1 MQIFIQSFLDK
12 NEGLKCEIFII
23 FSNFYFSPNEDS
35 EVNRVHKPHPIRH
48 ILKSDFTHTFKGT
61 IAGLIIMGAAIINL
75 VLFFGFDGKIFRSSK
90 NTWNNSNFSFSGR
103 ETMRDEAEY
112 VSKISNT
119 IINLVGIIALIIG
132 IAELHHLE
140 TREDSADGYWDLDLF
155 LLRFTSFFSFLYM
168 LFTMITGAFNH
179 HIEDF
184 PNELHIINGLCDL
197 LQIILQLCFIQ
208 SLKQKVTNFA
218 LFSMKNIKKISYYR
232 NTSATKNT

>member
-1 MQIFIQSFLDK
+1 
-12 NEGLKCEIFII
+12 
-23 FSNFYFSPNEDS
+23 
-35 EVNRVHKPHPIRH
+35 
-48 ILKSDFTHTFKGT
+48 
-61 IAGLIIMGAAIINL
+61 
-75 VLFFGFDGKIFRSSK
+75 
-90 NTWNNSNFSFSGR
+90 
-103 ETMRDEAEY
+103 MRDEAEY

-179 HIEDF
+179 HIQDF

-218 LFSMKNIKKISYYR
+218 LFLMKNIKKCLITGILQQPRIHNARPPNHDFPLSVQLGPMDR
-232 NTSATKNT
+232 VHL